1 MVAGLDV
8 FIKHFELYTDHYV
21 LIGGSACDWQMEQK
35 GLPFRA
41 TKDIDII
48 LIVEALTDK
57 FVNHFWQF
65 IKDGEYAIAQVGEK
79 KQYFRFIKPQAT
91 GFPKMI
97 ELFSR
102 RPDLIKE
109 VEGMYLTDIPTGE
122 EASSLSAILLD
133 EDYYKFVLSNTHLLN
148 GFHLANEFALICLKA
163 RAFINNAKRKAEG
176 QIVKSEDITKHK
188 NDVIRLT
195 TTLTPNVVIRVPDI
209 VKQDLTEY
217 INLIKTENPEIKQLL
232 KEQGAANTTLEQII
246 EQLEITFSLKQYI

>member
-1 MVAGLDV
+1 MVGGLDV
-8 FIKHFELYTDHYV
+8 FIEHFEAYTDHYV

-48 LIVEALTDK
+48 LIVEALSDE

-65 IKDGEYAIAQVGEK
+65 IKDGKYAIAEVGETK
-79 KQYFRFIKPQAT
+79 RFYRFIRPQAS
-91 GFPKMI
+91 GFPAMI

-109 VEGMYLTDIPTGE
+109 IEGVHLTDIPTGE

-133 EDYYKFVLSNTHLLN
+133 DEYYKFALSNTQLIDGL
-148 GFHLANEFALICLKA
+148 HLANDFALICLKA
-163 RAFINNAKRKAEG
+163 RAFINNVRRKAEG
-176 QIVKSEDITKHK
+176 QEVKSADITKHK

-195 TTLTPNVVIRVPDI
+195 ATLAPNVVVPVPDI
-209 VKQDLTEY
+209 VKQDLTEF
-217 INLIKTENPEIKQLL
+217 ISAIRTDKPDIKKLL
-232 KEQGAANTTLEQII
+232 KDQGSANITVEQII
-246 EQLEITFSLKQYI
+246 EQLENTFALKK

>member
-1 MVAGLDV
+1 MVVGLDL
-8 FIKHFELYTDHYV
+8 FIQHFELYTDHYV

-48 LIVEALTDK
+48 LVVEAASDE

-65 IKDGEYAIAQVGEK
+65 IKDGEYAITQVGEK
-79 KQYFRFIKPQAT
+79 KQFYRFIKPQAE

-109 VEGMYLTDIPTGE
+109 VEGMHLTDIPTSE

-133 EDYYKFVLSNTHLLN
+133 EEYYKFALSNTQRIDGL
-148 GFHLANEFALICLKA
+148 HLANDFALICLKA
-163 RAFINNAKRKAEG
+163 RAFLNNAKRKANGEEVRSDE
-176 QIVKSEDITKHK
+176 ISKHK
-188 NDVIRLT
+188 NDIIRLT
-195 TTLTPNVVIRVPDI
+195 ATLTPNVVITIPDI

-217 INLIKTENPEIKQLL
+217 INIIRTENPDIKQLL
-232 KEQGAANTTLEQII
+232 KNQGAANTTLDQII
-246 EQLEITFSLKQYI
+246 EQLEITFSLKQ

>member
-1 MVAGLDV
+1 MVVGLDL
-8 FIKHFELYTDHYV
+8 FIEHFEAYTDHYV

-41 TKDIDII
+41 TKDIDIV
-48 LIVEALTDK
+48 LIVEALSDE

-65 IKDGEYAIAQVGEK
+65 IKEGEYAVAQVGEK
-79 KQYFRFIKPQAT
+79 KKFYRFIKPQT
-91 GFPKMI
+91 VGFPAMI

-122 EASSLSAILLD
+122 EAYSLSAILLD
-133 EDYYKFVLSNTHLLN
+133 EQYYTFALSNTQVIDGL
-148 GFHLANEFALICLKA
+148 HLANEFALICLKA
-163 RAFINNAKRKAEG
+163 RAYINNLKRKAEG
-176 QIVKSEDITKHK
+176 QEVKSEDITKHK

-195 TTLTPNVVIRVPDI
+195 ATLVPNVVIQVPDI

-217 INLIKTENPEIKQLL
+217 ISVIKTENPDIKKLL
-232 KEQGAANTTLEQII
+232 KDQGLVNTTLEQII
-246 EQLEITFSLKQYI
+246 ELLENTFDLKK

>member
-1 MVAGLDV
+1 MVVGLDL
-8 FIKHFELYTDHYV
+8 FIQHFESYTDHYV

-48 LIVEALTDK
+48 LIVEALSDE

-79 KQYFRFIKPQAT
+79 KQFYRFIKPQAA
-91 GFPKMI
+91 GFPTMI

-109 VEGMYLTDIPTGE
+109 VEGMHLTDIPTGE

-133 EDYYKFVLSNTHLLN
+133 EEYYKFALSNTQLMDGL
-148 GFHLANEFALICLKA
+148 HLANDFALICLKA
-163 RAFINNAKRKAEG
+163 RAFISNTKRKADG
-176 QIVKSEDITKHK
+176 QEVRSDDISKHK

-195 TTLTPNVVIRVPDI
+195 ATLTPNVVIPIPDI

-217 INLIKTENPEIKQLL
+217 INTIRTENPDIKQLL

-246 EQLEITFSLKQYI
+246 EQLETTFALK

>member
-1 MVAGLDV
+1 MVVGLDL
-8 FIKHFELYTDHYV
+8 FIQHFESYTDHYV

-48 LIVEALTDK
+48 LIVEALSDE

-79 KQYFRFIKPQAT
+79 KQFYRFIKPQTA
-91 GFPKMI
+91 GFPTMI

-102 RPDLIKE
+102 RPNLIKE
-109 VEGMYLTDIPTGE
+109 VEGMHLTDIPTGE

-133 EDYYKFVLSNTHLLN
+133 EEYYKFVLSNTQLMDGL
-148 GFHLANEFALICLKA
+148 HLANDFALICLKA
-163 RAFINNAKRKAEG
+163 RAFINNAKRKADG
-176 QIVKSEDITKHK
+176 QEVRSDDISKHK

-195 TTLTPNVVIRVPDI
+195 ATLTPNIVISIPDV

-217 INLIKTENPEIKQLL
+217 INTIRTENPDIKQLL

-246 EQLEITFSLKQYI
+246 EQLEITFALSR

>member
-1 MVAGLDV
+1 MVVGLDL
-8 FIKHFELYTDHYV
+8 FIQHFESYNHHYV

-48 LIVEALTDK
+48 LVVEAASDE

-79 KQYFRFIKPQAT
+79 KQFYRFVKPQAS

-109 VEGMYLTDIPTGE
+109 VEGMHLTDFPTSE

-133 EDYYKFVLSNTHLLN
+133 EEYYKFALSNTQLIDGL
-148 GFHLANEFALICLKA
+148 HLANDFALICLKA
-163 RAFINNAKRKAEG
+163 RAFLNNAKRKANGEEVRSDE
-176 QIVKSEDITKHK
+176 ISKHK

-195 TTLTPNVVIRVPDI
+195 ATLTPNVVITIPDI

-217 INLIKTENPEIKQLL
+217 INTIRTENPDIKQLL
-232 KEQGAANTTLEQII
+232 KEQGAANTTLDQII
-246 EQLEITFSLKQYI
+246 EQLEITFALKQ

>member
-1 MVAGLDV
+1 MVVGLDL
-8 FIKHFELYTDHYV
+8 FIQHFESYTDHYV

-48 LIVEALTDK
+48 LIVEALSDE

-79 KQYFRFIKPQAT
+79 KQFYRFIKPQAV
-91 GFPKMI
+91 GFPTMI

-109 VEGMYLTDIPTGE
+109 VEGMHLTDIPTGV

-133 EDYYKFVLSNTHLLN
+133 EEYYKFALSNTQLIDGL
-148 GFHLANEFALICLKA
+148 HLANDFALICLKA
-163 RAFINNAKRKAEG
+163 RAFISNVKRKADG
-176 QIVKSEDITKHK
+176 QEIRSDDISKHK

-195 TTLTPNVVIRVPDI
+195 ATLTPNVVIPIPDI

-217 INLIKTENPEIKQLL
+217 INTIRTENPDIKQLL
-232 KEQGAANTTLEQII
+232 KEQGAANTTLEEII
-246 EQLEITFSLKQYI
+246 EQLEITFALKQ

>member
-1 MVAGLDV
+1 MVVGLAL
-8 FIKHFELYTDHYV
+8 FIQHFEPYTDHYV

-48 LIVEALTDK
+48 LIVEALSNE
-57 FVNHFWQF
+57 FVNHFWRF

-79 KQYFRFIKPQAT
+79 KQFYRFIKPQVAR
-91 GFPKMI
+91 FPAMI

-109 VEGMYLTDIPTGE
+109 VEGMHLTDIPTGE

-133 EDYYKFVLSNTHLLN
+133 EEYYKFALSNTQLMDGL
-148 GFHLANEFALICLKA
+148 HLANDFALICMKA

-176 QIVKSEDITKHK
+176 KEVRSGDISKHK
-188 NDVIRLT
+188 NDIIRIT
-195 TTLTPNVVIRVPDI
+195 ATLTPNVVIPVPAI
-209 VKQDLTEY
+209 VKQDLAEF
-217 INLIKTENPEIKQLL
+217 IIVIKTEKTDVKQIL
-232 KEQGAANTTLEQII
+232 KEQGGANTSLEQII
-246 EQLEITFSLKQYI
+246 DQLEITFALR

>member
-1 MVAGLDV
+1 MVVGLDL
-8 FIKHFELYTDHYV
+8 FIQHFESYADHYV

-48 LIVEALTDK
+48 LIVEALSDE
-57 FVNHFWQF
+57 FVSHFWQF

-79 KQYFRFIKPQAT
+79 KQFYRFIKPQAA
-91 GFPKMI
+91 GFPAMI

-109 VEGMYLTDIPTGE
+109 VEGMHLTDIPTGE

-133 EDYYKFVLSNTHLLN
+133 EEYYKFALSNTQLIDGL
-148 GFHLANEFALICLKA
+148 HLANDFALICLKA
-163 RAFINNAKRKAEG
+163 RAFINNAKRKADG
-176 QIVKSEDITKHK
+176 QEVRSDDISKHK
-188 NDVIRLT
+188 NDIIRLT
-195 TTLTPNVVIRVPDI
+195 ATLTPDVVIPIPDI

-217 INLIKTENPEIKQLL
+217 INTIRRENPDIKQLL

-246 EQLEITFSLKQYI
+246 EQLEITFALKQ

>member
-1 MVAGLDV
+1 MVVGLEL
-8 FIKHFELYTDHYV
+8 FIQHFEPYKDQYV
-21 LIGGSACDWQMEQK
+21 LIGGSACDWHMEQK

-48 LIVEALTDK
+48 LIVEALSDE

-79 KQYFRFIKPQAT
+79 KQFYRFIKPQTA
-91 GFPKMI
+91 GFPTMI

-109 VEGMYLTDIPTGE
+109 VEGTHLTDIPTSE

-133 EDYYKFVLSNTHLLN
+133 EEYYKFTLSNTQLMDGL
-148 GFHLANEFALICLKA
+148 HLANDFALICMKA
-163 RAFINNAKRKAEG
+163 RAFINNAKRKADG
-176 QIVKSEDITKHK
+176 QEVRSDDISKHK

-195 TTLTPNVVIRVPDI
+195 ATLTPNVVIPIPDI

-217 INLIKTENPEIKQLL
+217 INSIRTENPDIKQLL

-246 EQLEITFSLKQYI
+246 EQLEITFALRQ

>member
-1 MVAGLDV
+1 MVVGLDL
-8 FIKHFELYTDHYV
+8 FIQHFESYTDHYV

-48 LIVEALTDK
+48 LIVEALSDE

-79 KQYFRFIKPQAT
+79 KQFYRFFKPQAA
-91 GFPKMI
+91 GFPAMI

-109 VEGMYLTDIPTGE
+109 VEGMHLTDIPTSE

-133 EDYYKFVLSNTHLLN
+133 EEYYKFALSNTQLMDGL
-148 GFHLANEFALICLKA
+148 HLANEFALICLKA
-163 RAFINNAKRKAEG
+163 RASINNTKRKADG
-176 QIVKSEDITKHK
+176 QEVRSEDISKHK

-195 TTLTPNVVIRVPDI
+195 ATLTPNVVILIPDI

-217 INLIKTENPEIKQLL
+217 INTIRTENPDIKQLL
-232 KEQGAANTTLEQII
+232 KEQGAANTTLDQII
-246 EQLEITFSLKQYI
+246 EQLEITFALKQ

>member
-1 MVAGLDV
+1 MVVGLDI

-48 LIVEALTDK
+48 LIVEALSDE

-79 KQYFRFIKPQAT
+79 KKFYRFIKPQT
-91 GFPKMI
+91 GGFPKMI

-102 RPDLIKE
+102 KQDLIKE
-109 VEGMYLTDIPTGE
+109 IAGMHLTDIPVGE
-122 EASSLSAILLD
+122 EASSLSAILLN
-133 EDYYKFVLSNTHLLN
+133 EEYYRFALSNTQIIDGL
-148 GFHLANEFALICLKA
+148 HLANDFALICLKA
-163 RAFINNAKRKAEG
+163 RAFLDNTKRKSEG
-176 QIVKSEDITKHK
+176 QEVKSDDISKHK

-195 TTLTPNVVIRVPDI
+195 ATLTPNNVIPIPDI

-217 INLIKTENPEIKQLL
+217 INTIRKENPDIKQLL
-232 KEQGAANTTLEQII
+232 KEQGAGNTSLEQII
-246 EQLEITFSLKQYI
+246 EQLEITFALK

>member
-1 MVAGLDV
+1 MVVGLDI
-8 FIKHFELYTDHYV
+8 FIKHFEMYTDHYV

-48 LIVEALTDK
+48 LIVEALSDK

-79 KQYFRFIKPQAT
+79 KQFYRFIKPQT
-91 GFPKMI
+91 EGFPKMI

-102 RPDLIKE
+102 KPDLIKE
-109 VEGMYLTDIPTGE
+109 IAGMHLTDIPVGE
-122 EASSLSAILLD
+122 DLSSLSAILLND
-133 EDYYKFVLSNTHLLN
+133 EYYRFALSNTQFIDGL
-148 GFHLANEFALICLKA
+148 HLANGFALICLKA
-163 RAFINNAKRKAEG
+163 RAFLNNAKRKAEG
-176 QIVKSEDITKHK
+176 QEVKSEDITKHK

-195 TTLTPNVVIRVPDI
+195 ATLTPNIVIPIPEI

-217 INLIKTENPEIKQLL
+217 INTIRKENPDIKQLL

-246 EQLEITFSLKQYI
+246 EQLEITFALK

>member
-1 MVAGLDV
+1 MVVGLDI

-48 LIVEALTDK
+48 LIVEALSDE

-79 KQYFRFIKPQAT
+79 KQFYRFIKPQT
-91 GFPKMI
+91 EGFPKMI

-102 RPDLIKE
+102 KPDLIKE
-109 VEGMYLTDIPTGE
+109 IAGMHLTDIPVGE
-122 EASSLSAILLD
+122 ETSSLSAILLN
-133 EDYYKFVLSNTHLLN
+133 EEYYRFALSNTQIIDGL
-148 GFHLANEFALICLKA
+148 HLANDFALICLKA
-163 RAFINNAKRKAEG
+163 RAFLNNTKRKSEG
-176 QIVKSEDITKHK
+176 QEVKSEDISKHK

-195 TTLTPNVVIRVPDI
+195 ATLTPNNVIPIPDI

-217 INLIKTENPEIKQLL
+217 INTIRKENPDIKQLL
-232 KEQGAANTTLEQII
+232 KEQGAGNTTLEQII
-246 EQLEITFSLKQYI
+246 EQLEITFALK